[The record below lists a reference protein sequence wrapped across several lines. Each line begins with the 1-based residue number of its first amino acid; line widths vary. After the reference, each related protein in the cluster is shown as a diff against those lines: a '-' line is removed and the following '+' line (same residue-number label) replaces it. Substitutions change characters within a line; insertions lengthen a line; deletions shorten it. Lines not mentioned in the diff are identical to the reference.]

1 MTLREALIVAR
12 RAIRANLL
20 PGLLLQAIMV
30 GFLSLYLLHDGTR
43 QFLVRVADL
52 KHETGYWFAFIS
64 YTISAAL
71 LPEILRVVFSQGGK
85 ATRSNLWN
93 FLTAAP
99 FWGLMGMLVDL
110 FYRGQAL
117 WFGVGNDWP
126 TILIKVLVDQ
136 FLFSPFLS
144 TPLSV
149 IYFSWRDLH
158 FSVPAARTI
167 FRPGFYFD
175 RVFPVQV
182 AGWCIW
188 IPGVCLVYFMP
199 TELQIPVATL
209 LQSFWILVFLLVN
222 RPRLT
227 RQG

>member
-1 MTLREALIVAR
+1 MTPRAALIIAR

-20 PGLLLQAIMV
+20 PGLLLQAVMG

-43 QFLVRVADL
+43 QFLVRVAEV
-52 KHETGYWFAFIS
+52 KYETGYWFAFVS
-64 YTISAAL
+64 YLISAAL
-71 LPEILRVVFSQGGK
+71 LPEILRVVFFQGGK
-85 ATRSNLWN
+85 ATRHNLWN

-117 WFGVGNDWP
+117 WFGVGHDGL

-144 TPLSV
+144 SPLSV
-149 IYFSWRDLH
+149 GYFSWRDLH
-158 FSVPAARTI
+158 FSVPAARSI

-175 RVFPVQV
+175 RIFPVQV

-199 TELQIPVATL
+199 SELQIPVATL
-209 LQSFWILVFLLVN
+209 LQSFWVLVFLLVN

-227 RQG
+227 R

>member
-1 MTLREALIVAR
+1 MTPRAALIIAR

-20 PGLLLQAIMV
+20 PGLLLQAVMGGV
-30 GFLSLYLLHDGTR
+30 LSLYLLHDGTR
-43 QFLVRVADL
+43 QFLVRVAEV
-52 KHETGYWFAFIS
+52 KYETGYWFAFVS
-64 YTISAAL
+64 YLISAAL
-71 LPEILRVVFSQGGK
+71 LPEILRVVFFQGGK

-117 WFGVGNDWP
+117 WFGVGHDGL

-144 TPLSV
+144 SPLSV
-149 IYFSWRDLH
+149 GYFSWRDLH
-158 FSVPAARTI
+158 FSVPAARSI

-175 RVFPVQV
+175 RIFPVQV

-199 TELQIPVATL
+199 SELQIPVATL
-209 LQSFWILVFLLVN
+209 LQSFWVLVFLLVN

-227 RQG
+227 R

>member
-1 MTLREALIVAR
+1 MTPRAALIIAR

-20 PGLLLQAIMV
+20 PGLLLQAVMG

-43 QFLVRVADL
+43 QFLVRVAEV
-52 KHETGYWFAFIS
+52 KYETGYWFAFVS
-64 YTISAAL
+64 YLISAAL
-71 LPEILRVVFSQGGK
+71 LPEILRVVFFQGGK

-117 WFGVGNDWP
+117 WFGVGHDGL

-144 TPLSV
+144 SPLAV
-149 IYFSWRDLH
+149 GYFSWRDLH
-158 FSVPAARTI
+158 FSVPAARSI

-175 RVFPVQV
+175 RIFPVQV

-199 TELQIPVATL
+199 SELQIPVATL
-209 LQSFWILVFLLVN
+209 LQSFWVLVFLLVN

-227 RQG
+227 R

>member
-1 MTLREALIVAR
+1 MKLREALIVAR

-52 KHETGYWFAFIS
+52 KHETGYWFTFVS
-64 YTISAAL
+64 YIISAAL

-99 FWGLMGMLVDL
+99 FWGLMGMLIDL

-144 TPLSV
+144 NPLSV
-149 IYFSWRDLH
+149 GYFSWRDLH

-188 IPGVCLVYFMP
+188 IPGVCMVYFMP
-199 TELQIPVATL
+199 SELQIPVATL
-209 LQSFWILVFLLVN
+209 LQSFWVLVFLLIN

>member
-1 MTLREALIVAR
+1 MTLRDALTIAR

-30 GFLSLYLLHDGTR
+30 AFLSLYLLHDGTR
-43 QFLVRVADL
+43 HFLAGVADL
-52 KHETGYWFAFIS
+52 KHQTGYWFAFVS
-64 YTISAAL
+64 YLISAAL
-71 LPEILRVVFSQGGK
+71 LPEILRVVFFQGGK
-85 ATRSNLWN
+85 ATQSNLWN

-117 WFGVGNDWP
+117 WFGVGNDWL

-136 FLFSPFLS
+136 LLFSPFLS
-144 TPLSV
+144 NPLSV
-149 IYFSWRDLH
+149 SYFSWRDVR
-158 FSVPAARTI
+158 FSVPGARSI
-167 FRPGFYFD
+167 FRRGFYFD

-199 TELQIPVATL
+199 PELQIPVATL
-209 LQSFWILVFLLVN
+209 LQSFWVLVFLLVN